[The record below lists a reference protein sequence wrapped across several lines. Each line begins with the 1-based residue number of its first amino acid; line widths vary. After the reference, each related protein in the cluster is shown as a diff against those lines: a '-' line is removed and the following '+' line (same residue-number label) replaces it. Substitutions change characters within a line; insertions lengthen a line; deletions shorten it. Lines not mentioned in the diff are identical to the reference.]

1 MSLSPQ
7 ASVNQPKVTSYAKT
21 SKFAPDVKNS
31 TTIRNVN
38 EALDA
43 LKINELNTPRL
54 KSIQTQQAQSK
65 DPLEMAYSDRKQQSS
80 VKFTPIKLPSLNTK

>member
-1 MSLSPQ
+1 MNKPQDNEATASRSFDQSHFMSLSPQ

-38 EALDA
+38 QALDD
-43 LKINELNTPRL
+43 LKINELNTPRI
-54 KSIQTQQAQSK
+54 KSIQTQQA
-65 DPLEMAYSDRKQQSS
+65 
-80 VKFTPIKLPSLNTK
+80 